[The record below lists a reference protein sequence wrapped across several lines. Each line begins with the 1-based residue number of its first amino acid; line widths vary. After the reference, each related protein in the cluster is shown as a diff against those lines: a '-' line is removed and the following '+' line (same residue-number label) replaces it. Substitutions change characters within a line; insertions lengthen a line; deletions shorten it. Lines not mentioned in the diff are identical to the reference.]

1 MLFKPTNGTAYICGK
16 SIKDRRSQQYIQT
29 NLGVCPQ
36 FDILY
41 PTMSIRQHLRFY
53 AGIKGVHK
61 SIQEEHI
68 SDLLEAVELTK
79 QQNQASKS
87 LSGGMKRRL
96 SISIA
101 LCQKPKVLIFDEPSS
116 GLDVA
121 TRRQLWNVII
131 KARQGRAV
139 LLTTHAMEE
148 AESLSTRIAIM
159 AEGKIRCI
167 GTTAS
172 LQKQFGSGY
181 QLTICVDKE
190 KVINTN
196 PTYVGSVYLSSKSEQ
211 VAHQKITNEIGQGL
225 ILASCYQGSLVY
237 IIQEYVII
245 SELFGK
251 MEELIKDP
259 ESGIC
264 DWGLNQTSLE
274 SVFMKVVSQSY

>member
-1 MLFKPTNGTAYICGK
+1 
-16 SIKDRRSQQYIQT
+16 
-29 NLGVCPQ
+29 
-36 FDILY
+36 
-41 PTMSIRQHLRFY
+41 
-53 AGIKGVHK
+53 
-61 SIQEEHI
+61 
-68 SDLLEAVELTK
+68 
-79 QQNQASKS
+79 
-87 LSGGMKRRL
+87 MKRRL

-101 LCQKPKVLIFDEPSS
+101 LCSKPKVLIFDEPSS

-148 AESLSTRIAIM
+148 AECLSTRIAIM

-167 GTTAS
+167 GTASS
-172 LQKQFGSGY
+172 LQKKFGSGY

-190 KVINTN
+190 KIMKADPVYI
-196 PTYVGSVYLSSKSEQ
+196 GSVQLSSKGEQ
-211 VAHQKITNEIGQGL
+211 VAHQKITNEISQGL

-237 IIQEYVII
+237 IIPENVVI

-251 MEELIKDP
+251 MEGLVKDL